1 MSQESNEDL
10 ESEESEEQESK
21 VEKELKMNNNNEEQQ
36 LKKELSINID
46 LQKSIGEKE
55 LSINNKEEKSKE
67 EKKSSINE
75 EKQNSIIEKASSI
88 NDEDKES
95 KEEKELS
102 INKEEILSKNSEQ
115 TESKEYEQPQKLIIM
130 LITKVKKDLPLP
142 LNTLFFFIELFS
154 YENNYKKIT
163 DDNNDLVFY
172 LMNINWLDQFKSY
185 YNYKCIEYI
194 ISKELKD
201 DKNFVKKM
209 DNLVN
214 NQNPAKYYEDYKLV
228 NKFNNIIINPK
239 KKKKFDEKE
248 EEFMPMKVEY
258 DATKINKNINSSR
271 LDTIDFFKYYP
282 ECVLINE
289 KMRNILYFE
298 YKYLKFSQFQKGD
311 VSMVGKNV
319 FIKLSNRIIEVCSF
333 SQKNLIIS
341 PLYILYYFDISSV
354 PFWENVLYKKDF
366 KKDYLLKRIDKDDK
380 HIKCML
386 DPNNKEYIG
395 YSINLKIKYEGEPIN
410 NYDEERSVVADI
422 KQEDLL
428 NNIDIISKFNMDGY
442 YKNKFEESMKKNS
455 EDDSYNKFLLKMKLL
470 REKKEKDLME
480 KQEQYIKDFD
490 SFDKS
495 DKSGSENTGPVNIN
509 GEIIGFIQG
518 DDLTKNGEG
527 FIKSSKD
534 DDYISS
540 ITEMEKNKEKK

>member
-21 VEKELKMNNNNEEQQ
+21 GEKELNMNNNNEEQQ

-102 INKEEILSKNSEQ
+102 INREEILSKNSEQ

-130 LITKVKKDLPLP
+130 LIPKVKKDLPLP

-194 ISKELKD
+194 ISKELKE

-239 KKKKFDEKE
+239 KKKNL
-248 EEFMPMKVEY
+248 MK
-258 DATKINKNINSSR
+258 KK
-271 LDTIDFFKYYP
+271 
-282 ECVLINE
+282 
-289 KMRNILYFE
+289 
-298 YKYLKFSQFQKGD
+298 
-311 VSMVGKNV
+311 
-319 FIKLSNRIIEVCSF
+319 
-333 SQKNLIIS
+333 KNLC
-341 PLYILYYFDISSV
+341 L
-354 PFWENVLYKKDF
+354 
-366 KKDYLLKRIDKDDK
+366 
-380 HIKCML
+380 
-386 DPNNKEYIG
+386 
-395 YSINLKIKYEGEPIN
+395 
-410 NYDEERSVVADI
+410 
-422 KQEDLL
+422 
-428 NNIDIISKFNMDGY
+428 
-442 YKNKFEESMKKNS
+442 
-455 EDDSYNKFLLKMKLL
+455 
-470 REKKEKDLME
+470 
-480 KQEQYIKDFD
+480 
-490 SFDKS
+490 
-495 DKSGSENTGPVNIN
+495 
-509 GEIIGFIQG
+509 
-518 DDLTKNGEG
+518 
-527 FIKSSKD
+527 
-534 DDYISS
+534 
-540 ITEMEKNKEKK
+540 